1 MNIKRCVGLIYEN
14 AVKCIFL
21 FLLILSFG
29 LQSENYLLCFMW
41 FGIVLP
47 FLLLLLL
54 KANLTR
60 ERFYNR
66 TTILYAVISFIFS
79 FLYTVFSSNQGE
91 QTVINFGALLMYSIS
106 YMLVPLQVLKILKYI
121 KLVRKLHDESS
132 Q

>member
-1 MNIKRCVGLIYEN
+1 MNIKKCVELIYEN

-21 FLLILSFG
+21 LLLILSFG
-29 LQSENYLLCFMW
+29 LQSENYLLWFMW

-54 KANLTR
+54 KADLKR
-60 ERFYNR
+60 EKFYNR
-66 TTILYAVISFIFS
+66 TTTLYSVISFILS

-106 YMLVPLQVLKILKYI
+106 YMLVPLQVLQILKYI
-121 KLVRKLHDESS
+121 KLVRKSRN
-132 Q
+132 

>member
-1 MNIKRCVGLIYEN
+1 MNIKKRVELIYEN

-29 LQSENYLLCFMW
+29 LQSENYLLWFMW

-47 FLLLLLL
+47 FLLFLLL
-54 KANLTR
+54 KADLKR
-60 ERFYNR
+60 EKFYNR
-66 TTILYAVISFIFS
+66 TTTLYSVISFILS

-106 YMLVPLQVLKILKYI
+106 YMLVPLQVLQILKYI
-121 KLVRKLHDESS
+121 KLVRKSRN
-132 Q
+132 